1 MFTTTVQ
8 LTSNAA
14 SDSQM
19 EMHISAANIDISLER
34 EFQKH
39 LSDPTRANG
48 LLGHGKYRTCASKRK
63 WNYRDYH
70 VQESKDV
77 PHTSV
82 KL

>member
-1 MFTTTVQ
+1 MPLPDAKAYESHTVMH
-8 LTSNAA
+8 TST
-14 SDSQM
+14 
-19 EMHISAANIDISLER
+19 ANTDISLER